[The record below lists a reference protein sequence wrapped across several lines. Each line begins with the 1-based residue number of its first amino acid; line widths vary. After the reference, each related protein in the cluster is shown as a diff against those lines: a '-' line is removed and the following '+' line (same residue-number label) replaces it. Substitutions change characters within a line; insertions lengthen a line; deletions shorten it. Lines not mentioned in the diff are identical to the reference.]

1 MIMPIPPQMSSGRRP
16 IYSIAQ
22 KETGVDST
30 LTSVVTS
37 EMRNGLW
44 IVPSCWKKVV
54 PK

>member
-1 MIMPIPPQMSSGRRP
+1 M
-16 IYSIAQ
+16 AQ
-22 KETGVDST
+22 KERGVEST

-37 EMRNGLW
+37 EMRKGLR